1 MYNMKAGL
9 AYERSFLEKNMD
21 ILADAVIKAAS
32 EAVDKEGV
40 SNINLKTPE
49 MISQKQRTAFIP
61 AL

>member
-1 MYNMKAGL
+1 MKADL
-9 AYERSFLEKNMD
+9 AYERSFLEKNME
-21 ILADAVIKAAS
+21 IFTDAVIKAAS